1 MTKAS
6 WVRKVNKAM
15 RDAGVYQTFFKDTV
29 DALAEILARR
39 GATLEEFEAQGTGLT
54 ITYTNKNGDP
64 ISKVNPLITL
74 WNTLNTQALSYWKE
88 LGLTPSGLKKLNDK
102 SIKVERKSTL
112 EAALEALGADR

>member
-1 MTKAS
+1 MNKAS
-6 WVRKVNKAM
+6 WVRKVNRAM

-39 GATLEEFEAQGTGLT
+39 DATLEEFEAQGTGLT
-54 ITYTNKNGDP
+54 ITYYNKNGDM

-102 SIKVERKSTL
+102 SIKVEKKSTL

>member
-1 MTKAS
+1 
-6 WVRKVNKAM
+6 M
-15 RDAGVYQTFFKDTV
+15 RDAGVYQTFFKDTI

-39 GATLEEFEAQGTGLT
+39 DATLEEFETQGTGLT
-54 ITYTNKNGDP
+54 ITYTNKNGDL

-102 SIKVERKSTL
+102 SIKVEKKSTL